1 MVYFRRAAKARG
13 RRPSCTLLVAKKN
26 RDDFSS
32 KTVLQIAKR
41 AGWLC
46 SFPTCRT
53 HTVGATS
60 DGEGEINIGT
70 AAHICAAAP
79 GGPRYD
85 ETMSPEE
92 RSSAKNGIWMCRDH
106 GKAIDSPD
114 PQFTVELLREW
125 KKQAEVDSWRRV
137 LHNEA
142 VRGPVV
148 ATDAQ
153 LLTRIRIAA
162 EVDLKVFQRTAKWP
176 STSVTLSLDVEGF
189 GEPMTTRALADAVMS
204 LDDLIL
210 SAPPGMGKTTTI
222 FQIAEG
228 VLASNNGTPFVVP
241 LGDWA
246 TEGVAM
252 LDSIL
257 KRPALKEI
265 SEDDFRKAAAQAG
278 VVLLLDGWN
287 ELDAEARK
295 RARVEVAK
303 LKAEL
308 PKIGL
313 VISSR
318 RQTLDV
324 PFVGTRVD
332 LLPLNE
338 DQQMQ
343 IAVAMRGDV
352 GARLIDQ
359 AWRTGGVREL
369 VTIPLYLTALL
380 LLPEQTPFPTTKEEV
395 LRHFVAA
402 HENDASRAEALHAV
416 TQGFQQY
423 YLDGLAAFATRAA
436 STAIADN
443 NARRSIFETETLLAD
458 NGQIMSKPEPGA
470 VLDVLVSS
478 HVLMRAGDTPGYSF
492 QHQQFQEWYASHF
505 VEHRI
510 IRDVDDPTG
519 REALKG
525 EVLNLPKW
533 EEAILFA
540 VERLARGDA
549 HQRAACG
556 KAIVAAFEVDPIL
569 AAEMIFRSTEEVWIQ
584 IASTIQGLVARWHA
598 TGKVDRALRFM
609 LTSGRPEFLD
619 AVWPLITDQNE
630 HISLRALRNCSRFR
644 PSILGKAAEEKI
656 MALPQPA
663 RTVLLHEMAWNSGM
677 DGLDLASAIAKDDV
691 APEVQATVVEA
702 LTFRRANRHVA
713 DILHGAGDMTFDLIS
728 RKGFIDEVDD
738 EQIMKGVAAARK
750 RQATE
755 TAYDRLRAIVHTHD
769 GEDRGAELTDIISS
783 MEILRGRDIGT
794 QLIYEAR
801 NRYPISV
808 LDGLL
813 ARVYAGRTLF
823 YGADDIL
830 ASARLSLEDDELLQL
845 ALAESQR
852 NDERAEAAASVLGPL
867 TAGRMI
873 DALSDAATRRRDA
886 NGNYDE
892 AASDRYNVIQAR
904 IAHIPGASLV
914 AAVQAR
920 SAQADNE
927 QMARLAEL
935 LSRHPNGDTDRGR
948 PFEAENLATIR
959 AFVEDWGNRM
969 LASGNAERRH
979 VASIAMLASH
989 APDVSLLPLLKRM
1002 LDDNLQ
1008 RYRAFRHEAEAN
1020 GWRQGKAVDE
1030 ARMPMTHDYYQAFL
1044 AIDAPETA
1052 GLMREYLADPH
1063 FGELAARVLA
1073 SQWMAANEMPSDKR
1087 FFSGV
1092 DFSRVGQKREALAAN
1107 PGATSAEA
1115 EAIFEVIEPLIKD
1128 GATHDQNK
1136 LAVALGIVAVRLP
1149 HGQRDATI
1157 EKLIALTPRRERPM
1171 LLLNLILSGAT
1182 IDSKLVAN
1190 GLAES
1195 LEAAKKEPW
1204 ILTQSDGYKLRE
1216 WLRIL
1221 PFTSRPSDAIEAVR
1235 GIPDAQRQPRL
1246 FGELVSGLAE
1256 TSSDGGEEVLFK
1268 LAEDDPRFYQHH
1280 QWRAA
1285 ALSLATA
1292 SAAHRLIDLTA
1303 NGIFDGKSLDDW
1315 HWSRELGTLIAEF
1328 PEVRRHVYGLL
1339 KDGVTSQSL
1348 ALLARAISESP
1359 DTEGL
1364 LLLIDIEN
1372 RQKHTILGWRTI
1384 ESVVTEHVPVENW
1397 TGAYNVVPV
1406 PAIELRKKLL
1416 AMTTDGGP
1424 TDAAARCL
1432 RNIDTIR
1439 DEHGLPV
1446 SEPRHPDLASGKAW
1460 PIMAPDPNATA
1471 D

>member
-1 MVYFRRAAKARG
+1 M
-13 RRPSCTLLVAKKN
+13 
-26 RDDFSS
+26 
-32 KTVLQIAKR
+32 LQIAKR

-60 DGEGEINIGT
+60 DGESEINIGT

-85 ETMSPEE
+85 ETMSSEE

-114 PQFTVELLREW
+114 PQFTVEILREW
-125 KKQAEVDSWRRV
+125 KKQAEFDSWQRV
-137 LHNEA
+137 LHTEA
-142 VRGPVV
+142 VRGQVV

-153 LLTRIRIAA
+153 LLTRIRTAA
-162 EVDLKVFQRTAKWP
+162 EADLKVFQRTAKWP
-176 STSVTLSLDVEGF
+176 STLVALTLEVEGF
-189 GEPMTTRALADAVMS
+189 CEPMTTRALADAVMS

-228 VLASNNGTPFVVP
+228 VLASSNGTPFVVP

-265 SEDDFRKAAAQAG
+265 SEDDFRKAASQPG

-308 PKIGL
+308 PEIGL
-313 VISSR
+313 VISTR
-318 RQTLDV
+318 RQALDV
-324 PFVGTRVD
+324 PFGGTRVD

-343 IAVAMRGDV
+343 IAVAMRGDL
-352 GARLIDQ
+352 GAKLIDQ
-359 AWRTGGVREL
+359 AWRTGDVREL

-380 LLPEQTPFPTTKEEV
+380 LLPEKVPFPTTKEEV
-395 LRHFVAA
+395 LRHFVSA
-402 HENDASRAEALHAV
+402 HEKEASRAEALYAI
-416 TQGFQQY
+416 TKGFQQD
-423 YLDGLAAFATRAA
+423 YLIGLAVFATRTAN
-436 STAIADN
+436 TAINDS

-458 NGQIMSKPEPGA
+458 NGQIMRKPEPSV
-470 VLDVLVSS
+470 VLDVLVSN

-492 QHQQFQEWYASHF
+492 QHPQFQEWYASHL

-510 IRDVDDPTG
+510 IREVDDLAG

-525 EVLNLPKW
+525 EVLNRPEW

-549 HQRAACG
+549 YQRAACG
-556 KAIVAAFEVDPIL
+556 KVIVTAFEVDPIL
-569 AAEMIFRSTEEVWIQ
+569 AAEMIFRSEEEVWIQ
-584 IASTIQGLVARWHA
+584 IATTIQELVARWHA
-598 TGKVDRALRFM
+598 PGKVDRAFRFM

-630 HISLRALRNCSRFR
+630 QFSLKALRNCRRFR
-644 PSILGKAAEEKI
+644 PSILGEDAEKKI
-656 MALPQPA
+656 KALPQPV
-663 RTVLLHEMAWNSGM
+663 RKVLLHEMALNSDM
-677 DGLDLASAIAKDDV
+677 DGLDLASTIAKDDDD
-691 APEVQATVVEA
+691 PEVKVTVVEA

-713 DILHGAGDMTFDLIS
+713 DILHRAGDMTFDLIA

-750 RQATE
+750 RQTME
-755 TAYDRLRAIVHTHD
+755 TASAYDRLRAIVHTHD
-769 GEDRGAELTDIISS
+769 GEDRSAELTDIISS
-783 MEILRGRDIGT
+783 IEIGRGRDIGA
-794 QLIYEAR
+794 QLINEAR
-801 NRYPISV
+801 NRYPVAV

-823 YGADDIL
+823 YGVDDIL

-845 ALAESQR
+845 ALAESQIH
-852 NDERAEAAASVLGPL
+852 DDRAEAAASVLGPQA
-867 TAGRMI
+867 AGRMI
-873 DALSDAATRRRDA
+873 DALSDAATRLRDA
-886 NGNYDE
+886 NGNYDK
-892 AASDRYNVIQAR
+892 AASDRYHAIRAR
-904 IAHIPGASLV
+904 IAHIPSTNLI
-914 AAVQAR
+914 AAVQSR
-920 SAQADNE
+920 STQADNE

-935 LSRHPNGDTDRGR
+935 LSRHPNEDTDRGR
-948 PFEAENLATIR
+948 PFDVEDLATIR
-959 AFVEDWGNRM
+959 ALAEDWGNRM
-969 LASGNAERRH
+969 LASCNAERRH

-1008 RYRAFRHEAEAN
+1008 RYRAFRDEAEAT

-1030 ARMPMTHDYYQAFL
+1030 ARTPMTHEYYRAFL

-1052 GLMREYLADPH
+1052 GLMREYLAAPH

-1073 SQWMAANEMPSDKR
+1073 SQWMAANELPSDKR

-1092 DFSRVGQKREALAAN
+1092 DFSRVGQKRAALAAN
-1107 PGATSAEA
+1107 PAATSAEA
-1115 EAIFEVIEPLIKD
+1115 EAIFEATEPLIAD
-1128 GATHDQNK
+1128 GATDDQNK
-1136 LAVALGIVAVRLP
+1136 HGVALGIVAVRLP

-1157 EKLIALTPRRERPM
+1157 KKLIAMTPRRGRSE
-1171 LLLNLILSGAT
+1171 LLLNLILSGAE
-1182 IDSKLVAN
+1182 IDSKLVAD
-1190 GLAES
+1190 GLAET
-1195 LEAAKKEPW
+1195 LESAKKEPW
-1204 ILTQSDGYKLRE
+1204 ILTQSDGHELRE
-1216 WLRIL
+1216 WLRLL
-1221 PFTSRPSDAIEAVR
+1221 PFTNRPTDAIEAVR
-1235 GIPDAQRQPRL
+1235 SIPDAQRQPYL
-1246 FGELVSGLAE
+1246 FEEMVGGLAE
-1256 TSSDGGEEVLFK
+1256 TPSDSGEEVLFK
-1268 LAEDDPRFYQHH
+1268 LAGDDPRFYQNH

-1285 ALSLATA
+1285 ALNLGTA

-1303 NGIFDGKSLDDW
+1303 NGIFDGKSLDSW
-1315 HWSRELGTLIAEF
+1315 HWSRELCLLIAEF
-1328 PEVRRHVYGLL
+1328 PEVRRHVYNLL
-1339 KDGVTSQSL
+1339 RDGVTSRPL
-1348 ALLARAISESP
+1348 ALLAQAVSESP

-1364 LLLIDIEN
+1364 LLLIDVEN
-1372 RQKHTILGWRTI
+1372 NQKRPVGWRTI
-1384 ESVVTEHVPVENW
+1384 EDVVTEHVPIADW
-1397 TGAYNVVPV
+1397 SGAYNVVPV
-1406 PAIELRKKLL
+1406 PAIELRQKLL

-1432 RNIDTIR
+1432 NIIDTLR

-1446 SEPRHPDLASGKAW
+1446 SEPRHPDLASGKPW
-1460 PIMAPDPNATA
+1460 PIITSNLNAA
-1471 D
+1471 VD